1 VESVPPPHERSWR
14 HPSEL
19 APPPL
24 ESPTRS
30 FRIAA
35 AVSGAA
41 SVALVGLFALA
52 ITPGDGPISVSSSTT
67 NPFAFAGSP
76 ASVTTTA
83 AGISSATTLP
93 GERSVALVDSE
104 QAVTLGIRKPGE
116 THTTVWISERITASA
131 LLMADVGGVSVVD
144 FDDDGKSRDLGIP
157 EYRVATSVPRQ
168 KDQVI
173 VMIDGTPRLVELDE
187 IDDLNVDPGT
197 AVFDREGKLIAL
209 CDHNGKPV
217 VIVTPPPPSTTTPPP
232 PTSRPTT
239 TTTDPPTST
248 THPPRNT
255 TTTEPPRSTTTEPPH
270 STTTTT
276 EPPRSTTTE
285 PPTTTTEPPTTTTQ
299 PPDTTT
305 TEPTTTTTEPPE
317 ETTTTTATESETT
330 TTTGGGRGPNGE
342 TE

>member
-1 VESVPPPHERSWR
+1 
-14 HPSEL
+14 
-19 APPPL
+19 
-24 ESPTRS
+24 
-30 FRIAA
+30 
-35 AVSGAA
+35 VSGAA

-52 ITPGDGPISVSSSTT
+52 ITPGDGPIAVSSSTT
-67 NPFAFAGSP
+67 NPFAFAASP

-83 AGISSATTLP
+83 AGIASTP
-93 GERSVALVDSE
+93 GERSVALVASE
-104 QAVTLGIRKPGE
+104 QAVTSGLRKPGE

-144 FDDDGKSRDLGIP
+144 FDDDGKTRDLGIP

-187 IDDLNVDPGT
+187 IDDLHVDPGT

-209 CDHNGKPV
+209 CDHNGEPV

-232 PTSRPTT
+232 PTSKPTT

-248 THPPRNT
+248 THPPHNT
-255 TTTEPPRSTTTEPPH
+255 TTTEPPRSTTTTEPPR
-270 STTTTT
+270 STTTT
-276 EPPRSTTTE
+276 EPPRSTTTTE

-317 ETTTTTATESETT
+317 ESTTTTTEPETT
-330 TTTGGGRGPNGE
+330 TTTGGGGREPNGE
-342 TE
+342 TD